1 MSSLQRYSNDNWSE
15 LISLQQYYRNA
26 IVGSNVR
33 GYIQSLG
40 HDPFIVHLYTEDQ
53 INVLRAIKNTSI
65 TVHLD
70 ATGSVIR
77 RIEDSQQKVFY
88 YALTVQHP
96 TYSTSPVPLA
106 EMISS
111 GHTSAEISYFLH
123 KWSLD
128 TKKTLGS
135 EINIGQIELD
145 YSWAL
150 IYNVSNVF
158 LKCDI
163 DSYLDICRNKLK
175 MNPSDKNPELKVIIH
190 LCSTHLLH
198 GIGFYIRPLLMRK
211 FFQLQ
216 KSSHKG
222 RGREVSHCHYLMM

>member
-33 GYIQSLG
+33 GYIQSSG
-40 HDPFIVHLYTEDQ
+40 HDSFIVNLYTEDQ
-53 INVLRAIKNTSI
+53 INVLRTIKNTRI
-65 TVHLD
+65 TIHLD

-77 RIEDSQQKVFY
+77 RIEGSQQKVFY

-123 KWSLD
+123 KWSID
-128 TKKTLGS
+128 IKKTLGS
-135 EINIGQIELD
+135 VTNIGQIELD

-150 IYNVSNVF
+150 IHSVCNVF
-158 LKCDI
+158 LKSDI
-163 DSYLDICRNKLK
+163 DCYLDICWNK
-175 MNPSDKNPELKVIIH
+175 PR
-190 LCSTHLLH
+190 T
-198 GIGFYIRPLLMRK
+198 
-211 FFQLQ
+211 
-216 KSSHKG
+216 
-222 RGREVSHCHYLMM
+222 